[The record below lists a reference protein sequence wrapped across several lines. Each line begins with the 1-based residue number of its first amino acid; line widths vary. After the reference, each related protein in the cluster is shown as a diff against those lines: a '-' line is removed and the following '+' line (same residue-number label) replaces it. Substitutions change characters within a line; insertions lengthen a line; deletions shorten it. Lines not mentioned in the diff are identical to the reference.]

1 MFCSV
6 SYYTVRVYW
15 CEVARSHVYR
25 LVSTAA
31 RVSSTRSRLDETE
44 PTVVGSVSS
53 RRSSRATPCA
63 RYLAPRTSHPPRVT
77 FSPRRKI
84 GVGGGFL
91 FDFSGSILRVLR
103 DSAPPLPK
111 MLWPWRRGSGF
122 VTATCHMHAACVYSP
137 STLGRSPTPL
147 GRPGSFVGRG
157 GPSSLGIHFGSRGS
171 GHVSGCPSRG
181 FRNEERPFAFWC
193 KEC

>member
-1 MFCSV
+1 MIVVESVCLLFCSV

-31 RVSSTRSRLDETE
+31 RVSS
-44 PTVVGSVSS
+44 

-63 RYLAPRTSHPPRVT
+63 RYLAPRTSHPPCVT

-91 FDFSGSILRVLR
+91 FDYSGSILRVLR

-111 MLWPWRRGSGF
+111 MLWPWRRGPGF
-122 VTATCHMHAACVYSP
+122 VTATCHMHAVCVYSP

-171 GHVSGCPSRG
+171 GHIY
-181 FRNEERPFAFWC
+181 
-193 KEC
+193 

>member
-1 MFCSV
+1 MP
-6 SYYTVRVYW
+6 RVQ
-15 CEVARSHVYR
+15 
-25 LVSTAA
+25 T
-31 RVSSTRSRLDETE
+31 RLDSRTGF
-44 PTVVGSVSS
+44 VNASS
-53 RRSSRATPCA
+53 PHLVWRSSRATPCA

-122 VTATCHMHAACVYSP
+122 VTATCHMHAVCVYSP

-147 GRPGSFVGRG
+147 GRPGSFVSRG

-171 GHVSGCPSRG
+171 GHFSPEHRSCSLKAATLPRLLGEVL
-181 FRNEERPFAFWC
+181 
-193 KEC
+193 

>member
-1 MFCSV
+1 MIVVESVCLLFCSV

-171 GHVSGCPSRG
+171 GH
-181 FRNEERPFAFWC
+181 
-193 KEC
+193 K

>member
-1 MFCSV
+1 MIVVESVCLLFCSV

-25 LVSTAA
+25 LVSTVA

-44 PTVVGSVSS
+44 PTTVGSVSS

-63 RYLAPRTSHPPRVT
+63 RYLAPRTSHPLRVT

-84 GVGGGFL
+84 GVGGGYP

-103 DSAPPLPK
+103 DGAPSLPK
-111 MLWPWRRGSGF
+111 MLWPWSRGLEF
-122 VTATCHMHAACVYSP
+122 VTATCHMHAACAYSP
-137 STLGRSPTPL
+137 FALG
-147 GRPGSFVGRG
+147 F
-157 GPSSLGIHFGSRGS
+157 
-171 GHVSGCPSRG
+171 
-181 FRNEERPFAFWC
+181 
-193 KEC
+193 